1 MNIRQEVETAVAA
14 FASEQNPVLPI
25 AYEGVPFTKPTST
38 PWLEVVFLNSAT
50 MNATVDATRS
60 RTYGTIQISCYVPDG
75 NGMKVLDNLTRDVA
89 ALFPVFDKER
99 YTTFSV
105 EQPPNISSAMI
116 DTQFRMAAVRVKYR
130 QEA

>member
-1 MNIRQEVETAVAA
+1 MNIRQEVETAIAA
-14 FASEQNPVLPI
+14 FAAEQSPAIPVAL
-25 AYEGVPFTKPTST
+25 EGKAFTKPTGI
-38 PWLEVVFLNSAT
+38 PWLEIVFLNSVTTTAT
-50 MNATVDATRS
+50 IDATRT
-60 RTYGTIQISCYVPDG
+60 RTYGTIQINVYVPDG
-75 NGMKVLDNLTRDVA
+75 KGMKALDNLTWDVA
-89 ALFPVFDKER
+89 ALFPVADKER